1 MDLAAAAAAAA
12 AAGAGLC
19 FCPSVNHPAWFA
31 QLTEAPPP
39 FISAPRR
46 LRPRRACVAP
56 SARRVP
62 PAEGGAW
69 RGAASLHGPAFSR
82 RDARLPPRWAP
93 LSGRGPSARPAPSTA
108 GAMSEQTGL
117 ALPQTMDRS
126 CWVCFATDEDDRT
139 AEWVRPC
146 RCRGSTKWVHQ
157 TCLQRWVDE
166 KQRGNSTARV
176 ACPQCNAEYLI
187 VFPKLGPVVYVLDLA
202 DRLISKACPFAAAG
216 IMVGSIYWTAVTYG
230 AVTVMQVVG
239 HKEGL
244 DVMERADPLFLLI
257 GLPTIP
263 VMLILGKMIRWED
276 YVLRLWRKYSNKL
289 QILNSIFPGIGCPV
303 PRIPAEANPLADH
316 VSATRILC
324 GALVFPTIATIVGK
338 LMFSSVNSNLQRT
351 ILGGIAFVAIKGAFK
366 VYFKQQQYL
375 RQAHRKILNY
385 PEQEGA

>member
-1 MDLAAAAAAAA
+1 
-12 AAGAGLC
+12 
-19 FCPSVNHPAWFA
+19 
-31 QLTEAPPP
+31 
-39 FISAPRR
+39 
-46 LRPRRACVAP
+46 
-56 SARRVP
+56 
-62 PAEGGAW
+62 
-69 RGAASLHGPAFSR
+69 
-82 RDARLPPRWAP
+82 
-93 LSGRGPSARPAPSTA
+93 
-108 GAMSEQTGL
+108 
-117 ALPQTMDRS
+117 RS

-187 VFPKLGPVVYVLDLA
+187 VFPKLAGKLIWVLGTSIMSLKCLKQV
-202 DRLISKACPFAAAG
+202 RQSCPFVALPSS
-216 IMVGSIYWTAVTYG
+216 VR
-230 AVTVMQVVG
+230 TVRCFQEALLVALFLLQQVVG

-324 GALVFPTIATIVGK
+324 GALV
-338 LMFSSVNSNLQRT
+338 
-351 ILGGIAFVAIKGAFK
+351 
-366 VYFKQQQYL
+366 
-375 RQAHRKILNY
+375 
-385 PEQEGA
+385 

>member
-1 MDLAAAAAAAA
+1 MPD
-12 AAGAGLC
+12 
-19 FCPSVNHPAWFA
+19 
-31 QLTEAPPP
+31 Q
-39 FISAPRR
+39 
-46 LRPRRACVAP
+46 
-56 SARRVP
+56 
-62 PAEGGAW
+62 
-69 RGAASLHGPAFSR
+69 
-82 RDARLPPRWAP
+82 
-93 LSGRGPSARPAPSTA
+93 
-108 GAMSEQTGL
+108 
-117 ALPQTMDRS
+117 ALQQMLDRS

-146 RCRGSTKWVHQ
+146 RCRGSTKW
-157 TCLQRWVDE
+157 RMRERYWNSVDLGLV
-166 KQRGNSTARV
+166 RGRGLV
-176 ACPQCNAEYLI
+176 C
-187 VFPKLGPVVYVLDLA
+187 PVVYVLDLA

-385 PEQEGA
+385 PEQEEA

>member
-1 MDLAAAAAAAA
+1 
-12 AAGAGLC
+12 
-19 FCPSVNHPAWFA
+19 
-31 QLTEAPPP
+31 
-39 FISAPRR
+39 
-46 LRPRRACVAP
+46 
-56 SARRVP
+56 
-62 PAEGGAW
+62 
-69 RGAASLHGPAFSR
+69 
-82 RDARLPPRWAP
+82 
-93 LSGRGPSARPAPSTA
+93 
-108 GAMSEQTGL
+108 
-117 ALPQTMDRS
+117 RS

-187 VFPKLGPVVYVLDLA
+187 VFPKLAGK
-202 DRLISKACPFAAAG
+202 LIWVHGTSVMTLQCLKQVSQSCPS
-216 IMVGSIYWTAVTYG
+216 VTLSIR
-230 AVTVMQVVG
+230 TVRIFQEALLVALFLLQQVVG

-324 GALVFPTIATIVGK
+324 GALV
-338 LMFSSVNSNLQRT
+338 
-351 ILGGIAFVAIKGAFK
+351 
-366 VYFKQQQYL
+366 
-375 RQAHRKILNY
+375 
-385 PEQEGA
+385 

>member
-1 MDLAAAAAAAA
+1 M
-12 AAGAGLC
+12 
-19 FCPSVNHPAWFA
+19 PH
-31 QLTEAPPP
+31 Q
-39 FISAPRR
+39 
-46 LRPRRACVAP
+46 
-56 SARRVP
+56 
-62 PAEGGAW
+62 
-69 RGAASLHGPAFSR
+69 
-82 RDARLPPRWAP
+82 
-93 LSGRGPSARPAPSTA
+93 
-108 GAMSEQTGL
+108 
-117 ALPQTMDRS
+117 ALQQMLDRS

-157 TCLQRWVDE
+157 ACLQRWVDE

-202 DRLISKACPFAAAG
+202 DRLISKACG
-216 IMVGSIYWTAVTYG
+216 RIMV
-230 AVTVMQVVG
+230 VMQVVG

-351 ILGGIAFVAIKGAFK
+351 ILDKWIF
-366 VYFKQQQYL
+366 
-375 RQAHRKILNY
+375 
-385 PEQEGA
+385 

>member
-1 MDLAAAAAAAA
+1 MSPTLAPPLSE
-12 AAGAGLC
+12 AGAWFPLPPFLSPRGQ
-19 FCPSVNHPAWFA
+19 AWFA
-31 QLTEAPPP
+31 RPVASVLLSFVALNEATLSLLYLASSGPCLPGRFLAPVVAEPPGSP
-39 FISAPRR
+39 HPER
-46 LRPRRACVAP
+46 
-56 SARRVP
+56 
-62 PAEGGAW
+62 
-69 RGAASLHGPAFSR
+69 
-82 RDARLPPRWAP
+82 
-93 LSGRGPSARPAPSTA
+93 
-108 GAMSEQTGL
+108 MSEQTGL
-117 ALPQTMDRS
+117 VMPQTMDRS

>member
-1 MDLAAAAAAAA
+1 MPD
-12 AAGAGLC
+12 
-19 FCPSVNHPAWFA
+19 
-31 QLTEAPPP
+31 Q
-39 FISAPRR
+39 
-46 LRPRRACVAP
+46 
-56 SARRVP
+56 
-62 PAEGGAW
+62 
-69 RGAASLHGPAFSR
+69 
-82 RDARLPPRWAP
+82 
-93 LSGRGPSARPAPSTA
+93 
-108 GAMSEQTGL
+108 
-117 ALPQTMDRS
+117 ALQQMLDRS

-157 TCLQRWVDE
+157 ACLQRWVDE

-187 VFPKLGPVVYVLDLA
+187 VFPKLVYWSACFSIVFTNMLLYTELIISATLALIKAQQNVHSGPVVYVLDLA

-289 QILNSIFPGIGCPV
+289 QILNSIFPGWNCFCCHKRSIQGLLQTAAIFTSGTPQ
-303 PRIPAEANPLADH
+303 N
-316 VSATRILC
+316 S
-324 GALVFPTIATIVGK
+324 K
-338 LMFSSVNSNLQRT
+338 LSRARRS
-351 ILGGIAFVAIKGAFK
+351 IK
-366 VYFKQQQYL
+366 L
-375 RQAHRKILNY
+375 
-385 PEQEGA
+385 

>member
-1 MDLAAAAAAAA
+1 MTPLSGSGPS
-12 AAGAGLC
+12 AG
-19 FCPSVNHPAWFA
+19 P
-31 QLTEAPPP
+31 APPP
-39 FISAPRR
+39 
-46 LRPRRACVAP
+46 
-56 SARRVP
+56 
-62 PAEGGAW
+62 
-69 RGAASLHGPAFSR
+69 
-82 RDARLPPRWAP
+82 
-93 LSGRGPSARPAPSTA
+93 
-108 GAMSEQTGL
+108 GAMAEQTGL